1 MLLSE
6 SHQWS
11 SSCQLKG
18 VRSQE
23 AIFPHCFQYVTQC
36 LGDTKSQPKIR
47 SIPIDWKTETKHLQ
61 EQLKETKF
69 GSHCSNF
76 KFWGCKQWFPRKD
89 GHTSNMFVTC
99 APHVRS
105 CFAFSWMLSVCWCAT
120 MVHGSLAGW
129 SSEAFPIL
137 DLDENAHI
145 SYNINVT
152 MRFFHHLWYPVFPTY
167 IGLTSSV
174 LILPVWCIAGVLLSR
189 NWKDMRESLRWF
201 SI

>member
-61 EQLKETKF
+61 EQLKETEF
-69 GSHCSNF
+69 GSHCSKF
-76 KFWGCKQWFPRKD
+76 KFWGCKQWFPSKD
-89 GHTSNMFVTC
+89 GHTSNICHMC
-99 APHVRS
+99 APCTS
-105 CFAFSWMLSVCWCAT
+105 ALCLFLDAFGLLVCNHGAWIFGRMIQWGFPSLRFGWECA
-120 MVHGSLAGW
+120 
-129 SSEAFPIL
+129 
-137 DLDENAHI
+137 
-145 SYNINVT
+145 YNINVT
-152 MRFFHHLWYPVFPTY
+152 MHFFHHLWYPIFPTY